1 MRVTEVKYT
10 RRFNMGNY
18 EHEEVTATAVIDDET
33 TTVDAILR
41 LKSEVVSA
49 ISGKLPP
56 PPELPPV
63 KEVVKEEPKAKEPAP
78 KVKETPKKAPKPTVK
93 ETPKKGPKPTVKY
106 DRDIEEHKE
115 ELGNIFEELHP
126 GWNKDKEVLKR
137 CASISREMVGE
148 YIFAEDGEVLDS
160 FKELVISKFTVV
172 DGDL

>member
-33 TTVDAILR
+33 TTVDAIQR

-49 ISGKLPP
+49 IIGKLP

-63 KEVVKEEPKAKEPAP
+63 RGVTPPVKEVVKEPAP
-78 KVKETPKKAPKPTVK
+78 KVKETPKKEPKAKK
-93 ETPKKGPKPTVKY
+93 ETPKSGPKPTVKY

-160 FKELVISKFTVV
+160 FKESVVSKFTVV